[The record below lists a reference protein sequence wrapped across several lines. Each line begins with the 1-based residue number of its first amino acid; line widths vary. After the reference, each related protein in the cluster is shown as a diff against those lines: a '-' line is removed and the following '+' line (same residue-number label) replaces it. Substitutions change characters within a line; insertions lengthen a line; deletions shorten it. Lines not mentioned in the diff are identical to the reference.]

1 MDCELHGDL
10 AYHVPLKVA
19 SQSPPPPS
27 SLPLQDYFPI
37 YRVFI
42 YLTFHFLIHF
52 MYICDSWFMVSSL
65 RKTRFEMT
73 FYHHHRFITLLINE
87 TNSIQGYP
95 PKLFRILMIFSIDN
109 ISLQLVKASIPL
121 SEVPA

>member
-1 MDCELHGDL
+1 
-10 AYHVPLKVA
+10 
-19 SQSPPPPS
+19 
-27 SLPLQDYFPI
+27 
-37 YRVFI
+37 
-42 YLTFHFLIHF
+42 

-87 TNSIQGYP
+87 TNSIQGFITLLINETNSIQGYP

-109 ISLQLVKASIPL
+109 ISLQLVKASIPQ